1 MKTDLQKL
9 FYPMEDLSKEQKE
22 ILESDGY
29 KSVRSRT
36 PGQGQASYMIKKMG
50 ASNQSDEHFTLTRL
64 VAGVAEKE
72 NLDVRIL
79 DYGKNA
85 DVIITNSEGKTAGF
99 EIEMNTNNNS
109 DLLNKV
115 DRLNETKGLD
125 VWYFV
130 TAADDV
136 KKY

>member
-1 MKTDLQKL
+1 
-9 FYPMEDLSKEQKE
+9 MEDLSKEQKE

-72 NLDVRIL
+72 NLDVRI
-79 DYGKNA
+79 A

-99 EIEMNTNNNS
+99 EIEMNTNC
-109 DLLNKV
+109 D
-115 DRLNETKGLD
+115 
-125 VWYFV
+125 
-130 TAADDV
+130 
-136 KKY
+136 